1 VGTLLGGPC
10 GVLTGEWLL
19 VVVGPSGR
27 CPAAVEVRTVEQY
40 WATVWP
46 CAVAAASSRAT
57 AEGWPATVE
66 RGIVPPTRC
75 CDAA

>member
-1 VGTLLGGPC
+1 MV
-10 GVLTGEWLL
+10 
-19 VVVGPSGR
+19 
-27 CPAAVEVRTVEQY
+27 VEVRTVEQY

-57 AEGWPATVE
+57 AEGWSATVP
-66 RGIVPPTRC
+66 RAVAPPTRC